1 MESTEDTNPV
11 KKRKT
16 WQIFIL
22 IVILGLAVNLIL
34 PKLMDINETVTV
46 LRDMIWWLVLT
57 ALVSEVLV
65 YTSYGY
71 SLKTVLDIQGHNLS
85 VMECALIFISS
96 YSIGIVAGGWIGSA
110 ATTFGLFARK
120 GVRKSNAMVAGL
132 LPSMLSNIPLVLIA
146 ITGLVALGFS
156 GHLSQSQLLQYSI
169 FISLL
174 LLFSFGYLVG
184 LAFPKTAFK
193 VVNWV
198 LWHWNHF
205 RKKPYDPEDTQIRLN
220 ILFSAWKQ
228 MGNGNWWRPLLGTL
242 GYYGF
247 DLLAMYLIFLAAGYR
262 INPGILFAGY
272 GLPLLLAKMAFIV
285 PGGLGI
291 IETSMAAL
299 FTSLGVPGD
308 IALVVILGYRL
319 ISFWIPVLVGFLV
332 TFLLNR
338 QQIINEQ
345 VYSEL

>member
-85 VMECALIFISS
+85 VIECALIFISS

-120 GVRKSNAMVAGL
+120 GVRKSNAMVAAL

-156 GHLSQSQLLQYSI
+156 VI
-169 FISLL
+169 C
-174 LLFSFGYLVG
+174 
-184 LAFPKTAFK
+184 PKA
-193 VVNWV
+193 N
-198 LWHWNHF
+198 
-205 RKKPYDPEDTQIRLN
+205 
-220 ILFSAWKQ
+220 
-228 MGNGNWWRPLLGTL
+228 
-242 GYYGF
+242 
-247 DLLAMYLIFLAAGYR
+247 
-262 INPGILFAGY
+262 
-272 GLPLLLAKMAFIV
+272 
-285 PGGLGI
+285 
-291 IETSMAAL
+291 
-299 FTSLGVPGD
+299 
-308 IALVVILGYRL
+308 
-319 ISFWIPVLVGFLV
+319 
-332 TFLLNR
+332 
-338 QQIINEQ
+338 
-345 VYSEL
+345 

>member
-1 MESTEDTNPV
+1 MELTEETSPL
-11 KKRKT
+11 KTRKT
-16 WQIFIL
+16 WQVFIL
-22 IVILGLAVNLIL
+22 VVILGLAVNLIL
-34 PKLMDINETVTV
+34 PKMLDINEAVTV
-46 LRDMIWWLVLT
+46 LRNMIWWLVLM
-57 ALVSEVLV
+57 ALLAEVLV

-71 SLKTVLDIQGHNLS
+71 SLKAVLEIQGHNLS
-85 VMECALIFISS
+85 VVECALIFISS
-96 YSIGIVAGGWIGSA
+96 YSIGIVAGGWIGSV
-110 ATTFGLFARK
+110 ATTFGLFAGK
-120 GVRKSNAMVAGL
+120 GVRKSNAVVAGL
-132 LPSMLSNIPLVLIA
+132 LPSMLANIPLVLIA
-146 ITGLVALGFS
+146 VTGLVALGFS
-156 GHLSQSQLLQYSI
+156 GHLSQSQLVQYSI
-169 FISLL
+169 FIALL
-174 LLFSFGYLVG
+174 LLFSFGYLIG

-198 LWHWNHF
+198 LWNWKNF
-205 RKKPYDPEDTQIRLN
+205 RKKPYDPEDTQMRMN

-247 DLLAMYLIFLAAGYR
+247 DLLAIYLIFLAAGYK

-299 FTSLGVPGD
+299 FTSLGVPND

-319 ISFWIPVLVGFLV
+319 VSFWIPVLTGFLV
-332 TFLLNR
+332 YFLINR
-338 QQIINEQ
+338 QQLKSAQ
-345 VYSEL
+345 VYSES

>member
-46 LRDMIWWLVLT
+46 LRDMILWLVLT

-96 YSIGIVAGGWIGSA
+96 YSIGIVAGG
-110 ATTFGLFARK
+110 
-120 GVRKSNAMVAGL
+120 
-132 LPSMLSNIPLVLIA
+132 A

-156 GHLSQSQLLQYSI
+156 GHLSQSQLVQYSV
-169 FISLL
+169 FITLL